1 MTITIQKITAQNFAP
16 FGQVMAP
23 DMERPDFAGPG
34 YSTWRFALEL
44 DGKPDLTLLRHQ
56 YQPILLKRME
66 KHSGITE
73 TRLPLDDRSSVI
85 FVAATDGAPD
95 PREVQGF
102 YVPGDTGVII
112 GRGIWHS
119 SSFPMDARGA
129 QWALIS
135 DRETEAELEAAGLGG
150 TPSVLTEACSFDT
163 PLQPDFSGLGRSFD
177 QDRLA

>member
-1 MTITIQKITAQNFAP
+1 MSIKIHHISAENFLR

-23 DMERPDFAGPG
+23 DCDSPDFAGPG

-56 YQPILLKRME
+56 YQPILLRRME

-73 TRLPLDDRSSVI
+73 TRLPLDDRPSVI
-85 FVAATDGAPD
+85 FLAATKEAPLAC
-95 PREVQGF
+95 EVYGF

-112 GRGIWHS
+112 GRNIWHS

-150 TPSVLTEACSFDT
+150 TPSVLTKVCAFEP
-163 PLQPDFSGLGRSFD
+163 PLAPDFSPLGRPFD
-177 QDRLA
+177 QERKS